1 MSETK
6 GPPGPPTPAPRRPLP
21 PVVSQRPTPP
31 AGPPPVIAPQR
42 PTPAVG
48 QLPVV
53 ASQQP
58 QPESGG
64 LGAALGKGLAAGTGG
79 LVRIT
84 GKIFG
89 EAQKRS
95 GAAVA
100 DFRARPEHSR
110 WRAYAL
116 GCYGLIVAG
125 TLVAQLYNSNP
136 LDAYVRLQL
145 VDLPNTTMLFVR
157 NDSKHEWRDVRVTV
171 NGVYAFNSPEV
182 KRGQTMLL
190 PVTKFGLV
198 DSATG
203 RTTPAPKTLVP
214 KQLSIDCDRGH
225 IDVELTP

>member
-1 MSETK
+1 VSETK
-6 GPPGPPTPAPRRPLP
+6 GPPGPSKLPQRPLGP
-21 PVVSQRPTPP
+21 PPILAPQQRPTPS
-31 AGPPPVIAPQR
+31 
-42 PTPAVG
+42 VG
-48 QLPVV
+48 QPPVV
-53 ASQQP
+53 APQQP
-58 QPESGG
+58 QSDG
-64 LGAALGKGLAAGTGG
+64 LGAAIGKGLAAGTGG

-116 GCYGLIVAG
+116 GCYGLIVVG

-157 NDSKHEWRDVRVTV
+157 NDSKHEWRDVRVTI
-171 NGVYAFNSPEV
+171 NGVYAFNSSEV
-182 KRGQTMLL
+182 RRGQTMLL
-190 PVTKFGLV
+190 PVTKFALI

-203 RTTPAPKTLVP
+203 RSTAAPKTLVP